1 MRPSGPVP
9 GIYIEQSCPLMHLFP
24 PDTSFSIPERFTDPF
39 RYSPHPLVSVAAD
52 MLIRRISCS
61 EELSSH
67 FSDGKMLGVL
77 IVSNDRGQIGYL
89 CAFSG
94 NIAGHNHLEG
104 FVPPIFDL
112 LDPSGYFKIKEAEI
126 TAVNNAISALEK
138 SSGLKSLR
146 QESARAE
153 ACRNE
158 EITLQK
164 ARMAISKRER
174 DEIRSEISDPS
185 RLEDLVRESQ
195 FEKAELRRLKLG
207 WEERIRSIKDQIQAI
222 EEELRIMKRR
232 RAEMSDELQKWIFSQ
247 FIVHN
252 ALGESASIREIFSRI
267 GTIPPGGTGECAA
280 PKLLEHAFRKGLK
293 PLAMGEFWYGRS
305 PATAVRTH
313 GHFYP
318 SCTSKCGP
326 LLSYM
331 LQGLEIGQEKDKV
344 SGEPEIIFEDDN
356 IIAVSKPSGMP
367 SVKGLDGRESLEEWL
382 CTAYCQKIYP
392 VHRLDMDT
400 SGIIL
405 FAKDSDTSAALQK
418 QFEDHKILKTYIAR
432 LSKTSEGM
440 ALTSGDKGEIH
451 LALSADFDERP
462 RQKVDQQQ
470 GKQSITEYQVECIR
484 EDGCIDIVFHPR
496 TGRTHQLRVHSA
508 HLLGLGHPIVGDLL
522 YGGSS
527 AARLHLH
534 ASEISFNHPVTGEDI
549 TLGTSANSF

>member
-1 MRPSGPVP
+1 
-9 GIYIEQSCPLMHLFP
+9 MHLFP

-164 ARMAISKRER
+164 ARMGISKRER

-185 RLEDLVRESQ
+185 RLEALVRESQ

-252 ALGESASIREIFSRI
+252 ALGESASIREIFSRT

-331 LQGLEIGQEKDKV
+331 LQGLEIGQEEDQV
-344 SGEPEIIFEDDN
+344 SGKPEIIFEDDY

-418 QFEDHKILKTYIAR
+418 QFEDHKISKTYIAR

>member
-138 SSGLKSLR
+138 SSDLKSLR

-331 LQGLEIGQEKDKV
+331 LQGLEIGQEKDQV
-344 SGEPEIIFEDDN
+344 SGKPEIIFEDDN

-382 CTAYCQKIYP
+382 CTAYCQNIYP

-418 QFEDHKILKTYIAR
+418 QFEDHKISKTYIAR

-527 AARLHLH
+527 VARLHLH

-549 TLGTSANSF
+549 TIGTSANSF

>member
-1 MRPSGPVP
+1 
-9 GIYIEQSCPLMHLFP
+9 MHLFP

-252 ALGESASIREIFSRI
+252 ALGESASIREIFSRT

-331 LQGLEIGQEKDKV
+331 LQGLEIGQEEDQV
-344 SGEPEIIFEDDN
+344 SGKPEIIFEDDY

-418 QFEDHKILKTYIAR
+418 QFEDHKISKTYIAL

-508 HLLGLGHPIVGDLL
+508 HLQGLGHPIVGDLL

-549 TLGTSANSF
+549 TLATSANSF

>member
-24 PDTSFSIPERFTDPF
+24 PDTSFSIHERFTDPF

-252 ALGESASIREIFSRI
+252 ALGESASIREIFSRTGI
-267 GTIPPGGTGECAA
+267 IPPGGTGECAA

-344 SGEPEIIFEDDN
+344 SGKPEIIFEDDN

-462 RQKVDQQQ
+462 RQKVDQQL

-534 ASEISFNHPVTGEDI
+534 ASEISFNHPDTGEDI
-549 TLGTSANSF
+549 TLGTSTNSF

>member
-1 MRPSGPVP
+1 
-9 GIYIEQSCPLMHLFP
+9 MHLFP

-331 LQGLEIGQEKDKV
+331 LQGLEIGQEEDHV
-344 SGEPEIIFEDDN
+344 SGKPEIIFEDDN

>member
-1 MRPSGPVP
+1 
-9 GIYIEQSCPLMHLFP
+9 MHLFP
-24 PDTSFSIPERFTDPF
+24 PDMSFSIPERFTDPF

-52 MLIRRISCS
+52 MLIQRISCS
-61 EELSSH
+61 NELSSH

-77 IVSNDRGQIGYL
+77 IVSDDCGQIGYL

-94 NIAGHNHLEG
+94 NVAGHSHLEG

-112 LDPSGYFKIKEAEI
+112 LDPCGYFKIKEAEI
-126 TAVNNAISALEK
+126 TAVNNSISALENG
-138 SSGLKSLR
+138 SALKSLR
-146 QESARAE
+146 RESAQAE
-153 ACRNE
+153 ACRDE
-158 EITLQK
+158 EIAMQK

-174 DEIRSEISDPS
+174 DEVRSEISDPS
-185 RLEDLVRESQ
+185 RLEELIRESQ

-222 EEELRIMKRR
+222 EEELRTMKRH

-247 FIVHN
+247 YIVHN
-252 ALGESASIREIFSRI
+252 ALGETASIRDIFGRN
-267 GTIPPGGTGECAA
+267 GTVPPGGTGECAA
-280 PKLLEHAFRKGLK
+280 PKLLEHAFRNGLK
-293 PLAMGEFWYGRS
+293 PLVMGEFWYGRS
-305 PATAVRTH
+305 PVTAVRTH

-326 LLSYM
+326 LLNYM
-331 LQGLEIGQEKDKV
+331 LQGLKIGQEEDHA
-344 SGEPEIIFEDDN
+344 SGKPEIIFEDDN

-382 CTAYCQKIYP
+382 CTAYCRKIYP

-405 FAKDSDTSAALQK
+405 FTKDSDTAVSLQK
-418 QFEDHKILKTYIAR
+418 QFEDHKISKTYIAR
-432 LSKTSEGM
+432 LSKASEGM
-440 ALTSGDKGEIH
+440 TLAPGDKGEIH

-462 RQKVDQQQ
+462 RQKADQQQ
-470 GKQSITEYQVECIR
+470 GKQSTTGYHVECIR

-522 YGGSS
+522 YGGSP

-534 ASEISFNHPVTGEDI
+534 ASEISFNHPVTGEYI
-549 TLGTSANSF
+549 TIGTRANSF

>member
-24 PDTSFSIPERFTDPF
+24 PDTSFSIPECFTDPF

-185 RLEDLVRESQ
+185 RLEALVRESQ